1 MRIFRRIEMDYI
13 SVREVAQK
21 WEISERRVQK
31 LCEESRIEAFILIQ
45 RVLVSN
51 HVV

>member
-1 MRIFRRIEMDYI
+1 MDYI
-13 SVREVAQK
+13 SVREAAQK
-21 WEISERRVQK
+21 WEISERHVQK
-31 LCEESRIEAFILIQ
+31 LCEESRIETFILIQ